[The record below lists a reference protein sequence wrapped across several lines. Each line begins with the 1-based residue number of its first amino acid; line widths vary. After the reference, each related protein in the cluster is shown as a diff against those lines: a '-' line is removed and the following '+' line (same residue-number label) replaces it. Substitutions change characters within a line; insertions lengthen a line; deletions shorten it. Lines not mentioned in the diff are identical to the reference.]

1 MAGPWRTVDYQDRWL
16 GMSDGDFLGVQF
28 PTKWMSADGRTLWA
42 VFNGG
47 ASGPY
52 HDRLNIMQA
61 VLSASARRGAAVVAD
76 ALRQARQAHAGTGLD
91 AAAPAFGLDE
101 PAGGERLGLAVFPV
115 GPAAPVTAEP
125 GARRRPGPGRVR
137 AGLRARRTGGRAGA
151 GSGSSTACRAGPGSG
166 WWSPAA
172 ATRPRAGRGWRPR
185 TAWPPTC
192 GSGWARSRSTPASP
206 TAGTR
211 TRRPGTAAGAS
222 FAGWTGT
229 VAQRVGLPLRAG
241 GGLTVTPWA
250 GLAYARQAADGFT
263 LEDPGLGEQRYSG
276 VAVGEATASLGVDG
290 ELAPV
295 RLGGG
300 AWLRLRGGLSYTQ
313 GLVRDDYRVRV
324 AALGAEHEETVGQP
338 ATRAVGLRLERQPG
352 AGRGA
357 RGGRRAVGGG
367 GPRGR
372 PGRDRPARPVVPLLS
387 GTALARPAPG
397 GRSHPWPPLHL
408 NLP

>member
-1 MAGPWRTVDYQDRWL
+1 MGGGDY
-16 GMSDGDFLGVQF
+16 LGVQF
-28 PTKWMSADGRTLWA
+28 PVPWMSPDGRSLWA

-47 ASGPY
+47 AGGAF

-61 VLSASARRGAAVVAD
+61 VLSDSARRGAAVVAD

-91 AAAPAFGLDE
+91 AAAPAFGLDD
-101 PAGGERLGLAVFPV
+101 PSGGERLGLAVFPV
-115 GPAAPVTAEP
+115 GPAAPDVPASAADP
-125 GARRRPGPGRVR
+125 ARAGFERAYGPDASEGGGPGGVGVEYGLPGGTRLGVVLTSR
-137 AGLRARRTGGRAGA
+137 GDAAPGGAGLASQDGMAAYLRQRLGA
-151 GSGSSTACRAGPGSG
+151 LALDTSFAY
-166 WWSPAA
+166 
-172 ATRPRAGRGWRPR
+172 
-185 TAWPPTC
+185 
-192 GSGWARSRSTPASP
+192 SRD
-206 TAGTR
+206 GHQ
-211 TRRPGTAAGAS
+211 AAGYGGGSS

-229 VAQRVGLPLRAG
+229 VAQRVGVPLRAG

-300 AWLRLRGGLSYTQ
+300 TWLRLRGGLSYTQ

-338 ATRAVGLRLERQPG
+338 ATRAVGLRLGGSLE
-352 AGRGA
+352 AGG
-357 RGGRRAVGGG
+357 
-367 GPRGR
+367 
-372 PGRDRPARPVVPLLS
+372 
-387 GTALARPAPG
+387 ALAVDAEVSAEEDLAAGPAG
-397 GRSHPWPPLHL
+397 TGQVALTYRF
-408 NLP
+408 